1 MNDPSPLRRR
11 ALAALLPGL
20 LALGCVAGPS
30 PVDRVYRLPVPPP
43 QQSRPAPLLP
53 GTLEVERPT
62 GDHLTRERAIL
73 SAQEDRSTEVRPYPY
88 DLWSDSPTLL
98 VQRAL
103 ADYLREAEVAER
115 VVVPEAGIHEDW
127 VVTGHL
133 GRLDQLTSDPPRVLV
148 ELDLRLTDVSRR
160 RLALQRSY
168 RVEQPADGAGVE
180 PAVRAMGT
188 AVASIFERFVAD
200 IESTR

>member
-1 MNDPSPLRRR
+1 MHDQSPRRRR
-11 ALAALLPGL
+11 ALAALPPLL
-20 LALGCVAGPS
+20 LALGCVAGPA

-43 QQSRPAPLLP
+43 EQSRPAPLLP

-73 SAQEDRSTEVRPYPY
+73 SAQAGRSTEVRPYPY

-103 ADYLREAEVAER
+103 ADYLREARVAER
-115 VVVPEAGIHEDW
+115 VVTPEAGVHEDW
-127 VVTGHL
+127 TVTGHL
-133 GRLDQLTSDPPRVLV
+133 SRLDQLADEPPRVLV
-148 ELDLRLTDVSRR
+148 ELELRLTDVGGR

-168 RVEQPADGAGVE
+168 RVERPADAAGVE
-180 PAVRAMGT
+180 AAVRAMGA
-188 AVASIFERFVAD
+188 AVASVFERFVAD
-200 IESTR
+200 IEAAR